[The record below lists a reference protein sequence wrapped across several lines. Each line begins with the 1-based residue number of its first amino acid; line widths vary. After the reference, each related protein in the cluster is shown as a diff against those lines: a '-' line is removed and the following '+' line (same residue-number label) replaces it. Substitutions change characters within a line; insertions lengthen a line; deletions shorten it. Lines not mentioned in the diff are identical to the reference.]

1 MTSKK
6 KKVFSRASVILA
18 AFIIAG
24 LFDILGFGMVN
35 AYAGSAEIK
44 LGDHRHWVELP
55 ESGTRYYTLDAS
67 QSSITGS
74 PSKTDDDNLSIEY
87 TDGSYNITLL
97 KNIDLEVSNP
107 QDYACIFFMGGTI
120 QLDLNGHSLTI
131 QLNKS
136 DGGGALQLADSAS
149 LTVTGSGTLNCIK
162 RNNTGGDCAAIM
174 LDSNTSFI
182 VDGSDTKIE
191 LSAAGSS
198 GNLSA
203 VRMGSG
209 AVFNLKRGSVK
220 INDGNY
226 TSGLFTYCDNQSTP
240 VITVYGNAVT
250 KDWINTHSCPWI
262 MTATDPETSGDVSST
277 AAAAQDTSAL
287 PEVTYKPDLSKKSDF
302 PFATVMLIFAHES
315 FPHNLKAFRV
325 DETTSANCIH
335 AVSEYAKAYG
345 GKKKAQ
351 IIMCADVEPC
361 QQYVQG
367 TPVLLTFRN
376 DSIRKG
382 DTVILNV
389 YDQSVTPAVQRFYT
403 GVSAADGTVSIQA
416 DKVGLMTLFKI
427 N

>member
-1 MTSKK
+1 
-6 KKVFSRASVILA
+6 
-18 AFIIAG
+18 
-24 LFDILGFGMVN
+24 MVK
-35 AYAGSAEIK
+35 AYAGSAQIN
-44 LGDHRHWVELP
+44 LGDYALWVGLP
-55 ESGTRYYTLDAS
+55 GNGILYYNVSAS
-67 QSSITGS
+67 QNSIPGHTS
-74 PSKTDDDNLSIEY
+74 QQADDNLSIEFNNN
-87 TDGSYNITLL
+87 GSYTITLL
-97 KNIDLEVSNP
+97 KDIELKVSNGW
-107 QDYACIFFMGGTI
+107 QGYGILFMGGTF
-120 QLDLNGHSLTI
+120 QLNLNGHSLTI
-131 QLNKS
+131 QL
-136 DGGGALQLADSAS
+136 DYQYGGALQLSNSAS
-149 LTVTGSGTLNCIK
+149 LTVTGSGTLECIK
-162 RNNTGGDCAAIM
+162 INSIQGSCAAIT
-174 LDSNTSFI
+174 LNGHTSFI
-182 VDGSDTKIE
+182 VNGSDTKIE

-203 VRMGSG
+203 VGIGSG
-209 AVFNLKRGSVK
+209 AHFNLNNGSVK
-220 INDGNY
+220 INRGDY
-226 TSGLFTYCDNQSTP
+226 TSGELFTYLSNPSP
-240 VITVYGNAVT
+240 LPYITIYGNAVT
-250 KDWINTHSCPWI
+250 KDWINKHSCPWI

-376 DSIRKG
+376 GSIRKG

>member
-1 MTSKK
+1 M
-6 KKVFSRASVILA
+6 
-18 AFIIAG
+18 
-24 LFDILGFGMVN
+24 
-35 AYAGSAEIK
+35 
-44 LGDHRHWVELP
+44 
-55 ESGTRYYTLDAS
+55 
-67 QSSITGS
+67 
-74 PSKTDDDNLSIEY
+74 
-87 TDGSYNITLL
+87 
-97 KNIDLEVSNP
+97 
-107 QDYACIFFMGGTI
+107 
-120 QLDLNGHSLTI
+120 
-131 QLNKS
+131 
-136 DGGGALQLADSAS
+136 
-149 LTVTGSGTLNCIK
+149 
-162 RNNTGGDCAAIM
+162 
-174 LDSNTSFI
+174 
-182 VDGSDTKIE
+182 VDGPDTKIE
-191 LSAAGSS
+191 LSAAGA

-203 VRMGSG
+203 VGMGSG
-209 AVFNLKRGSVK
+209 AHFNLNRGKVT
-220 INDGNY
+220 IYGEY
-226 TSGLFTYCDNQSTP
+226 LPHGLFYLTGSP
-240 VITVYGNAVT
+240 VVITIYGNAVT